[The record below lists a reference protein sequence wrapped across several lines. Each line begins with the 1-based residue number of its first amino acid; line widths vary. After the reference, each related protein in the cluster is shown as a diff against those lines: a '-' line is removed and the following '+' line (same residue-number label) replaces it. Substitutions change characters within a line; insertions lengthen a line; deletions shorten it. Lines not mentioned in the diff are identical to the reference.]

1 MHAPPAGLPGMRPLH
16 WALLAILLLASAA
29 LRESVVR
36 AIPSFFGAGDPAIYY
51 GMGRGVLRE
60 GIPRQDFIHHYLSR
74 PRVIAHVEDYY
85 EPLFAYPVALA
96 MALGGG
102 TPSAAARSSV
112 VFGVLGVA
120 LVWALARR
128 HGPGVALA
136 AAAIV
141 AFEPWSIY
149 YGGVLMKEALVSV
162 LALGF
167 LWLAQREI
175 AREAPA
181 WRTGLRLALATV
193 AAGLFQ
199 YELIPILAA
208 TVTVALIVHRR
219 GALLAYAAFVAL
231 LAGALLAVTWATMG
245 VPLSAKFLYFLGRL
259 PGDPEPQAVARG
271 MNLSIRSLLPL
282 EYIGRNVLLSW
293 YPLVLFLGLAGLFM
307 RAVTP
312 LERTLMLA
320 FLGSHLYLHAVPV
333 DLWHRDFIVLTFVL
347 ARPAALALL
356 GGWREGRWRA
366 PAAWAALFFLWA
378 APILVGILAGAR
390 GFGLWPRVAI
400 GLALAMLAL
409 ALGIAV
415 ARTRGGAWLARA
427 TPALLAVALAAGFW
441 VQLPLPAIWA
451 NAQSP
456 GFEIERARRERVS
469 HWMRDTVARAPVLAL
484 HPEEVA
490 HYSGFPAVVMPDAFR
505 PGSVARLAA
514 RYGVRYL
521 LVEPGAM
528 PDSVVG
534 TLPVRLLGEREGCR
548 LYEF

>member
-1 MHAPPAGLPGMRPLH
+1 MRPLH
-16 WALLAILLLASAA
+16 GALLAILLLASAV

-36 AIPSFFGAGDPAIYY
+36 AIPGFFGAGDPAIYY

-74 PRVIAHVEDYY
+74 PRTIEHVEDYY

-102 TPSAAARSSV
+102 TPAAAARSSL

-128 HGPGVALA
+128 HGANVALA

-141 AFEPWSIY
+141 AFEPWAIY
-149 YGGVLMKEALVSV
+149 YSGVLMKEALVSV
-162 LALGF
+162 LALAF

-175 AREAPA
+175 AGEAPA
-181 WRTGLRLALATV
+181 WRTGLRLATATV

-208 TVTVALIVHRR
+208 SVGVAVIVHRR
-219 GALLAYAAFVAL
+219 GALVAYAAAVAVL
-231 LAGALLAVTWATMG
+231 VGVLIAVTWATMG

-259 PGDPEPQAVARG
+259 PGDPEPVALARG
-271 MNLSIRSLLPL
+271 MNFSVRSLLPL
-282 EYIGRNVLLSW
+282 EYILRNVLLSW
-293 YPLVLFLGLAGLFM
+293 HPLVLFLGLAGLFK

-312 LERTLMLA
+312 LERTLTLA

-347 ARPAALALL
+347 ARPAALALT
-356 GGWREGRWRA
+356 GGWQEGRWRA
-366 PAAWAALFFLWA
+366 PAAWAVLFFLWA
-378 APILVGILAGAR
+378 SPTLVRMLDRTGAWT
-390 GFGLWPRVAI
+390 LWPRIAA
-400 GLALAMLAL
+400 GSAL
-409 ALGIAV
+409 ALPVLALGAAI
-415 ARTRGGAWLARA
+415 ARTRGSAWLMRA
-427 TPALLAVALAAGFW
+427 TPTLLAVGLAAGFW
-441 VQLPLPAIWA
+441 VQLPYPAIWA

-469 HWMRDTVARAPVLAL
+469 RWMRDTVTRAPVLAL

-505 PGSVARLAA
+505 PGSVPRLAA
-514 RYGVRYL
+514 RYRLRYL

-528 PDSVVG
+528 PDSVVR
-534 TLPVRLLGEREGCR
+534 TLPVRLVGEREACR